1 MSKSRDSADSEFPAY
16 RDTPYGI
23 LYRPR
28 SAWIQIPIL
37 LATLAACIP
46 LGRGV
51 GLSLGGLSDN
61 AQVFLYV
68 PFLLVLFGG
77 YSLWMARLQAMAFDL
92 VGRGLFKA
100 LFILIVRRRKP
111 ENLEELIPTPEKLER
126 MAVRAQQASSA
137 FWIVAIPIGIL
148 ASIAALLIRSDAG
161 PVMRAFSVGSGCIV
175 WGILLAFL
183 ARRGYLPILEDA

>member
-1 MSKSRDSADSEFPAY
+1 MSKITDSADSEFPAY

-28 SAWIQIPIL
+28 SAWVQIPL
-37 LATLAACIP
+37 LNATLAACIP
-46 LGRGV
+46 LGRVV

-126 MAVRAQQASSA
+126 AVRAQQASSA
-137 FWIVAIPIGIL
+137 FWIVAIPIAFL
-148 ASIAALLIRSDAG
+148 ASAAALLIRSDAG

-175 WGILLAFL
+175 WGIILAFL
-183 ARRGYLPILEDA
+183 ARRGYLPILEEA